1 MNDSIV
7 RLEEYKRDL
16 ENKKAL
22 DNKDIT
28 VYDLSVEE
36 LEGVSQ
42 LYNKELKEIYS
53 EIKVRSD
60 NVKRLEQENIR
71 LRKLI
76 KGGNN
81 K

>member
-7 RLEEYKRDL
+7 RLEEYQRDL

-81 K
+81 

>member
-71 LRKLI
+71 LRRLI
-76 KGGNN
+76 KGGSN
-81 K
+81 

>member
-7 RLEEYKRDL
+7 RLEEYQRDL

-76 KGGNN
+76 KGGSN
-81 K
+81 